1 MKNMLDLDGPL
12 VRALCDLNTLVIL
25 NILTALFC
33 IPVITAGASVAAMH
47 YVIMEMFENRG
58 DGAAREFWKRF
69 KENLRNATPVWLIL
83 LAAAVFIYVDCRI
96 IMGGQTGLPRAM
108 LVPLYIGAFIEAS
121 IAVYAFP
128 LTARFVY
135 STGATFKNSA
145 ILAVANFPR
154 TVLMVLYH
162 VIMPY
167 LLFNVSRLLPLF
179 FLVGISLPAYF
190 SALLYMP
197 VIRKMIGEPEPDEDT
212 PEDGPDG
219 EEFMS

>member
-96 IMGGQTGLPRAM
+96 IMGGQMGLPRAM

-197 VIRKMIGEPEPDEDT
+197 VIRKMIGEPEPDEDM
-212 PEDGPDG
+212 PEDGTDG
-219 EEFMS
+219 EEFM

>member
-1 MKNMLDLDGPL
+1 MN
-12 VRALCDLNTLVIL
+12 V
-25 NILTALFC
+25 LTALFC

-58 DGAAREFWKRF
+58 DGVIKEFWKRF
-69 KENLRNATPVWLIL
+69 KENLKNATPVWLIL
-83 LAAAVFIYVDCRI
+83 LAAAMFIYVDCRI
-96 IMGGQTGLPRAM
+96 IMGGQMGLPRVM

-197 VIRKMIGEPEPDEDT
+197 VIRKMIGEPEPDEDM

-219 EEFMS
+219 EEFM

>member
-12 VRALCDLNTLVIL
+12 VRALSDLNTLVIL

-197 VIRKMIGEPEPDEDT
+197 VIRKMIGEPEPDEDM

-219 EEFMS
+219 EEFM

>member
-12 VRALCDLNTLVIL
+12 VRALSDLNTLVIL

-83 LAAAVFIYVDCRI
+83 LAAAVFIYLDCRI
-96 IMGGQTGLPRAM
+96 IMGGQMGLPRAM

-197 VIRKMIGEPEPDEDT
+197 VIRKMIGEPEPDEDM

-219 EEFMS
+219 EEFM

>member
-12 VRALCDLNTLVIL
+12 VRALSDLNTLVIL
-25 NILTALFC
+25 NVLTALFC

-58 DGAAREFWKRF
+58 DGVIKEFWKRF
-69 KENLRNATPVWLIL
+69 KENLKNATPVWLIL
-83 LAAAVFIYVDCRI
+83 LAAAMFIYVDCRI
-96 IMGGQTGLPRAM
+96 IMGGQTDLPRAM

-197 VIRKMIGEPEPDEDT
+197 VIRKMIGEPEPDEDM

-219 EEFMS
+219 EEFL

>member
-12 VRALCDLNTLVIL
+12 VRALSDLNTLVIL

-83 LAAAVFIYVDCRI
+83 LAAAIFIYVDCRI
-96 IMGGQTGLPRAM
+96 IMGGQMGLPRAM

-197 VIRKMIGEPEPDEDT
+197 VIRKMIEEPEPDEDM
-212 PEDGPDG
+212 PVDGPDG
-219 EEFMS
+219 GEFM

>member
-12 VRALCDLNTLVIL
+12 VRALSDLNTLVIL

-83 LAAAVFIYVDCRI
+83 LAAAVFIYMDCRI
-96 IMGGQTGLPRAM
+96 IMVGQTGLPRIM
-108 LVPLYIGAFIEAS
+108 LIPLYIGAFIEAS

-128 LTARFVY
+128 LTSRFVY

-197 VIRKMIGEPEPDEDT
+197 VIRKMIGEPEPDEDM
-212 PEDGPDG
+212 PVDGPDG
-219 EEFMS
+219 GEFM

>member
-1 MKNMLDLDGPL
+1 MLDLDGPL
-12 VRALCDLNTLVIL
+12 VRALSDLNTLVIL

-219 EEFMS
+219 EEFM

>member
-12 VRALCDLNTLVIL
+12 VRALSDLNTLVIL

-96 IMGGQTGLPRAM
+96 IMGGQMGLPRAM

-197 VIRKMIGEPEPDEDT
+197 VIRKMIGEPEPDEDM
-212 PEDGPDG
+212 PEDGTDG
-219 EEFMS
+219 EEFM

>member
-12 VRALCDLNTLVIL
+12 VRALSDLNTLVIL

-83 LAAAVFIYVDCRI
+83 LAAAVFIYMDCRI
-96 IMGGQTGLPRAM
+96 IMGGQMGLPRAM

-162 VIMPY
+162 VIMSY

-197 VIRKMIGEPEPDEDT
+197 VIRKMIGEPEPDEDM

-219 EEFMS
+219 EEFM

>member
-1 MKNMLDLDGPL
+1 MKNILDLDGPL
-12 VRALCDLNTLVIL
+12 VRALSDLNTLVIL

-197 VIRKMIGEPEPDEDT
+197 VIRKMIGEPEPDEDM
-212 PEDGPDG
+212 PVDGPDG
-219 EEFMS
+219 GEFM

>member
-12 VRALCDLNTLVIL
+12 VRALSDLNTLVIL

-83 LAAAVFIYVDCRI
+83 LAAAIFIYVDCRI
-96 IMGGQTGLPRAM
+96 IMGGQMGLPRAM

-219 EEFMS
+219 EEFM

>member
-1 MKNMLDLDGPL
+1 
-12 VRALCDLNTLVIL
+12 
-25 NILTALFC
+25 
-33 IPVITAGASVAAMH
+33 MH

-96 IMGGQTGLPRAM
+96 IMGGQMGLPRAM

-197 VIRKMIGEPEPDEDT
+197 VIRKMIGEPEPEEDM

-219 EEFMS
+219 EEFM

>member
-12 VRALCDLNTLVIL
+12 VRALSDLNTLVIL
-25 NILTALFC
+25 NILTALCC

-96 IMGGQTGLPRAM
+96 IMGGQMGLPRAM

-197 VIRKMIGEPEPDEDT
+197 VIRKMIGEPEPDEDM

-219 EEFMS
+219 EEFM

>member
-12 VRALCDLNTLVIL
+12 VRALSDLNTLVIL
-25 NILTALFC
+25 NVLTALFC
-33 IPVITAGASVAAMH
+33 IPVITAGASLAAMH

-58 DGAAREFWKRF
+58 SGVAREFWKRF

-197 VIRKMIGEPEPDEDT
+197 VIRKMIGEPEPDEDM

-219 EEFMS
+219 EEFL

>member
-12 VRALCDLNTLVIL
+12 VRALSDLNTLVIL

-83 LAAAVFIYVDCRI
+83 LAAAVFIYMDCRI
-96 IMGGQTGLPRAM
+96 IMGGQMGLPRAM

-197 VIRKMIGEPEPDEDT
+197 VIRKMIGEPEPDEDM
-212 PEDGPDG
+212 PGDGPDG
-219 EEFMS
+219 EEFL

>member
-1 MKNMLDLDGPL
+1 MKNMFDLDGPL
-12 VRALCDLNTLVIL
+12 MRALSDLNTLVIL
-25 NILTALFC
+25 NVLTALFC
-33 IPVITAGASVAAMH
+33 IPVITAGASFTAMH

-58 DGAAREFWKRF
+58 DGVAKEFWKRF

-83 LAAAVFIYVDCRI
+83 LAAAVFIYMDCRI
-96 IMGGQTGLPRAM
+96 IMVGQTGLPRIM
-108 LVPLYIGAFIEAS
+108 LIPLYIGAFIEAS

-128 LTARFVY
+128 LTSRFVY
-135 STGATFKNSA
+135 STGATLKNSA

-167 LLFNVSRLLPLF
+167 LLFTVSRLLPLF
-179 FLVGISLPAYF
+179 FLVGISFPAYF

-197 VIRKMIGEPEPDEDT
+197 VIRKMIGEPEPDEDS
-212 PEDGPDG
+212 PDDGPDG
-219 EEFMS
+219 EEFME

>member
-12 VRALCDLNTLVIL
+12 VRALSDLNTLVIL

-96 IMGGQTGLPRAM
+96 IMGGQMGLPRAM

-219 EEFMS
+219 EEFM

>member
-12 VRALCDLNTLVIL
+12 VRALSDLNTLVIL

-96 IMGGQTGLPRAM
+96 IMGGQMGLPRAM

-162 VIMPY
+162 VIIPY

-219 EEFMS
+219 EEFM

>member
-12 VRALCDLNTLVIL
+12 VRALSDLNTLVIL
-25 NILTALFC
+25 NILTALCC

-83 LAAAVFIYVDCRI
+83 LAAAIFIYADCRI
-96 IMGGQTGLPRAM
+96 IMGGQMGLPRVM

-197 VIRKMIGEPEPDEDT
+197 VIRKMIGEPEPDEDM

-219 EEFMS
+219 EEFM

>member
-12 VRALCDLNTLVIL
+12 VRALSDLNTLVIL

-69 KENLRNATPVWLIL
+69 KEYLRNATPVWLIL

-96 IMGGQTGLPRAM
+96 IMGGQMGLPRAM

-219 EEFMS
+219 EEFM

>member
-12 VRALCDLNTLVIL
+12 VRALSDLNTLVIL

-96 IMGGQTGLPRAM
+96 IMGGQMGLPRAM

-190 SALLYMP
+190 SA
-197 VIRKMIGEPEPDEDT
+197 
-212 PEDGPDG
+212 
-219 EEFMS
+219 

>member
-1 MKNMLDLDGPL
+1 MLDLDGPL

-96 IMGGQTGLPRAM
+96 IMGGQMGLPRAM

-219 EEFMS
+219 EEFM

>member
-12 VRALCDLNTLVIL
+12 VRALSDLNTLVIL

-83 LAAAVFIYVDCRI
+83 LAAAIFIYVDCRI

-197 VIRKMIGEPEPDEDT
+197 VIRKMIGEPEPDEDM

-219 EEFMS
+219 EEFL

>member
-12 VRALCDLNTLVIL
+12 VRALSDLNTLVIL

-96 IMGGQTGLPRAM
+96 IMGGQMGLPRAM

-197 VIRKMIGEPEPDEDT
+197 VIRKMIGEPEPEEDM

-219 EEFMS
+219 EEFM

>member
-12 VRALCDLNTLVIL
+12 VRALSDLNTLVIL

-219 EEFMS
+219 EEFM

>member
-12 VRALCDLNTLVIL
+12 VRGLSDLNTLVIL

-96 IMGGQTGLPRAM
+96 IMGGQMGLPRAM

-219 EEFMS
+219 EEFM

>member
-96 IMGGQTGLPRAM
+96 IMGGQMGLPRAM

-219 EEFMS
+219 EEFM

>member
-12 VRALCDLNTLVIL
+12 VRALSDLNTLVIL

-58 DGAAREFWKRF
+58 EGAAREFWKRF

-96 IMGGQTGLPRAM
+96 IMGGQMGLPRAM

-219 EEFMS
+219 EEFM

>member
-12 VRALCDLNTLVIL
+12 VRALSDLNTLVIL

-83 LAAAVFIYVDCRI
+83 LAAAVFIYMDCRI

-197 VIRKMIGEPEPDEDT
+197 VIRKMIGEPEPDEDM

-219 EEFMS
+219 EEFM

>member
-1 MKNMLDLDGPL
+1 MKNLLDLDGPL
-12 VRALCDLNTLVIL
+12 VRALSDLNTLVIL
-25 NILTALFC
+25 NILTALCC

-47 YVIMEMFENRG
+47 YVIMEMFEKRG
-58 DGAAREFWKRF
+58 DSAAREFWKRF

-96 IMGGQTGLPRAM
+96 IMGGQMGLPRAM

-219 EEFMS
+219 EEFM

>member
-12 VRALCDLNTLVIL
+12 VRALSDLNTLVIL

-83 LAAAVFIYVDCRI
+83 LAAAIFIYVDCRI
-96 IMGGQTGLPRAM
+96 IMGGQMGLPRAM

-197 VIRKMIGEPEPDEDT
+197 VIRKMIGEPEPDEDM
-212 PEDGPDG
+212 PVDGPDG
-219 EEFMS
+219 GEFM

>member
-12 VRALCDLNTLVIL
+12 VRALSDLNTLVIL

-69 KENLRNATPVWLIL
+69 KENLGNATPVWLIL
-83 LAAAVFIYVDCRI
+83 LAAAIFIYVDCRI
-96 IMGGQTGLPRAM
+96 IMGGQMGLPRAM

-135 STGATFKNSA
+135 S
-145 ILAVANFPR
+145 
-154 TVLMVLYH
+154 
-162 VIMPY
+162 
-167 LLFNVSRLLPLF
+167 
-179 FLVGISLPAYF
+179 LVGISLPAYF

-197 VIRKMIGEPEPDEDT
+197 VIRKMIGEPEPDEDM

-219 EEFMS
+219 EEFL

>member
-12 VRALCDLNTLVIL
+12 VRALSDLNTLVIL

-58 DGAAREFWKRF
+58 SGVAREFWKRF

-96 IMGGQTGLPRAM
+96 IMGGQMGLPRAM

-197 VIRKMIGEPEPDEDT
+197 VIRKMIGEPEPDEDM

-219 EEFMS
+219 EEFL

>member
-1 MKNMLDLDGPL
+1 MLDLDGPL
-12 VRALCDLNTLVIL
+12 VRALSDLNTLVIL

-58 DGAAREFWKRF
+58 NGAAREFWKRF

-96 IMGGQTGLPRAM
+96 IMGGQMGLPRAM

-219 EEFMS
+219 EEFM

>member
-12 VRALCDLNTLVIL
+12 VRALSDLNTLVIL

-96 IMGGQTGLPRAM
+96 IMGGQMGLPRAM

-197 VIRKMIGEPEPDEDT
+197 VIRKMTGEPEPDEDI
-212 PEDGPDG
+212 PEDGPDE
-219 EEFMS
+219 EEFM

>member
-1 MKNMLDLDGPL
+1 MKNILDLDGPL
-12 VRALCDLNTLVIL
+12 VRALSDLNTLVIL

-96 IMGGQTGLPRAM
+96 IMGGQMGLPRAM

-219 EEFMS
+219 EEFM

>member
-12 VRALCDLNTLVIL
+12 VRALSDLNTLVIL

-83 LAAAVFIYVDCRI
+83 LAAAVFIYMDCRI
-96 IMGGQTGLPRAM
+96 IMVGQTGLPRIM
-108 LVPLYIGAFIEAS
+108 LIPLYIGAFIEAS

-219 EEFMS
+219 EEFM

>member
-12 VRALCDLNTLVIL
+12 VRALSDLNTLVIL

-83 LAAAVFIYVDCRI
+83 LAAAIFIYVDCRI
-96 IMGGQTGLPRAM
+96 IMGGQMGLPRAM
-108 LVPLYIGAFIEAS
+108 LIPLYIGAFIEAS

-190 SALLYMP
+190 SALQYMP
-197 VIRKMIGEPEPDEDT
+197 IIRKMIGEPEPDEDM

-219 EEFMS
+219 EEFL

>member
-12 VRALCDLNTLVIL
+12 VRALSDLNTLVIL
-25 NILTALFC
+25 NVLTALFC

-96 IMGGQTGLPRAM
+96 IMGGQMGLPRAM

-197 VIRKMIGEPEPDEDT
+197 VIRKMIGEPEPDEDM

-219 EEFMS
+219 EEFM